1 VNEPKKIL
9 VVDDE
14 LLNRKVLE
22 GLLRAFGYAPV
33 MAESG
38 KKALELLDP
47 SFDLVLLDIM
57 MPGMDGFAVAREIR
71 ANSACKDA
79 PIIVVTALSSI
90 DDRLKAVEAGAN
102 DYITKPID
110 KAELRVRTASMLRM
124 KAAQDEIKRYQ
135 AELED
140 RVRVRTEALQLAVE
154 NLQMLQQATQHAH
167 LETIHCLS
175 YAAEYKDEDTAQHI
189 HRMSRYSAL
198 LATTLGLPEREVQL
212 ILNASPM
219 HDVGKI
225 GIPDAILLKPGKLD
239 PVEWEIMKEHSKIG
253 AKILEQSTA
262 ELLQVGAIIAYSHH
276 EKWDGSGYPEGLAG
290 EDIPLYGRICAI
302 SDVFDAL
309 ISRRPYKEPFSVE
322 RSLEIMKEGRGAHFD
337 PVLLDLFLKHFD
349 KILEIKER
357 FSD

>member
-1 VNEPKKIL
+1 LSVSNKIL

-14 LLNRKVLE
+14 LLNRKVMD
-22 GLLRAFGYAPV
+22 GLLRTFGYTPIL
-33 MAESG
+33 AESG
-38 KKALELLDP
+38 RKALEILDP

-57 MPGMDGFAVAREIR
+57 MPGMDGFEVARKIR
-71 ANSACKDA
+71 EDSACKDV

-90 DDRLKAVEAGAN
+90 DDRLMAVEVGAN

-110 KAELRVRTASMLRM
+110 KTELSVRTVSMLRM

-140 RVRVRTEALQLAVE
+140 RVRVRTEALSLMVE
-154 NLQMLQQATQHAH
+154 NLKQLQQATHHAH

-189 HRMSRYSAL
+189 HRMSHYSAL
-198 LATTLGLPEREVQL
+198 LAHGLGLPEREVEL

-219 HDVGKI
+219 HDLGKI
-225 GIPDAILLKPGKLD
+225 GIPDAILLKPGKLN
-239 PVEWEIMKEHSKIG
+239 PVEWEIMKGHSAIG
-253 AKILEQSTA
+253 GRILEQSTA
-262 ELLQVGAIIAYSHH
+262 ELLQVGAIIALSHH
-276 EKWDGSGYPEGLAG
+276 EKWDGGGYPEGLAG
-290 EDIPLYGRICAI
+290 EDIPLYGRICAV

-309 ISRRPYKEPFSVE
+309 TTRRPYKEPFSIE
-322 RSLEIMKEGRGAHFD
+322 KSLSIMKEGRGAHFD
-337 PVLLDLFLKHFD
+337 PAILDLFLDNFD
-349 KILEIKER
+349 KILDIKAK